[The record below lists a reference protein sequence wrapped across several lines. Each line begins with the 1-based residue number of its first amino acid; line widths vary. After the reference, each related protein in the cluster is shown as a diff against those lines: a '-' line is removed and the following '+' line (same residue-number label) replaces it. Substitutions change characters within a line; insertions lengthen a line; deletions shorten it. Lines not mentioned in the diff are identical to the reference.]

1 VVFRAGRASFIR
13 VHDPAPVFWS
23 LMIRFPED
31 NNGSPDPV
39 ERVTRRRRYGVSGG
53 FLYAQSGGSG
63 SVKAFAVSADGSLAP
78 IGSWTIP
85 DGSSQEGIAAS

>member
-39 ERVTRRRRYGVSGG
+39 ERVTRRRRYGG
-53 FLYAQSGGSG
+53 FRGLPVRAERWKRPGE
-63 SVKAFAVSADGSLAP
+63 SVRRQRGWIAGAD
-78 IGSWTIP
+78 WFMDDP

>member
-1 VVFRAGRASFIR
+1 LYRSGFRAGRASFIR

-31 NNGSPDPV
+31 PV
-39 ERVTRRRRYGVSGG
+39 ERVTRRRRYDG
-53 FLYAQSGGSG
+53 FRGLP
-63 SVKAFAVSADGSLAP
+63 VSAERWKRLGESVRGQRGRIAGAD
-78 IGSWTIP
+78 WFMDDP